1 MHLPVSLRRVSPTA
15 MGLTS
20 VSALLSLELF
30 LFRAISLAPAKKG
43 ETDLG
48 ALPDAKTLT
57 TPRRVAQIGEWRGT
71 EAASSKCCTDSPEGP
86 AEVPFGKNLR
96 MWRMSKEGLSV
107 TGSEDDT
114 GDRGTGQEGCLSCNR
129 CNVVSVIGAVPL
141 DNKIRQAL
149 PSNPAWPRETA
160 EETVRL
166 VLLDVR

>member
-20 VSALLSLELF
+20 VSALLSLEF
-30 LFRAISLAPAKKG
+30 YLFRAISLAPAKKG
-43 ETDLG
+43 ETDL
-48 ALPDAKTLT
+48 PDAKTLT
-57 TPRRVAQIGEWRGT
+57 TPRRVAQTGEWRGT
-71 EAASSKCCTDSPEGP
+71 EAASSKCCPEGP
-86 AEVPFGKNLR
+86 AEVPFGKDLR
-96 MWRMSKEGLSV
+96 MWRTSKEGLSV

-114 GDRGTGQEGCLSCNR
+114 GDRGTGQEGCLSCNK
-129 CNVVSVIGAVPL
+129 CSVVSVIAAVPL

>member
-1 MHLPVSLRRVSPTA
+1 ML
-15 MGLTS
+15 
-20 VSALLSLELF
+20 

-48 ALPDAKTLT
+48 ALPDAKKLT

-71 EAASSKCCTDSPEGP
+71 EAASSKCCTDSPERP
-86 AEVPFGKNLR
+86 AEVPFGKDLR

-107 TGSEDDT
+107 TGSEDDS
-114 GDRGTGQEGCLSCNR
+114 GDRGTGQEGCLSCNK
-129 CNVVSVIGAVPL
+129 CNVVSVIGAVPS
-141 DNKIRQAL
+141 DNKIRRAL

-160 EETVRL
+160 EETVCL